1 MEQSA
6 LKRIYPQYRLFKA
19 VQPDLEPTEK
29 GNSFL
34 ESANRGLLSEAEL
47 QITLMRT
54 LLLMLKRLSYKP
66 TFFGSLR
73 TP

>member
-1 MEQSA
+1 MGDWNEALVVQSV

-34 ESANRGLLSEAEL
+34 EFANPGLLSEAEL
-47 QITLMRT
+47 QITLMIVIDT
-54 LLLMLKRLSYKP
+54 WD
-66 TFFGSLR
+66 
-73 TP
+73 